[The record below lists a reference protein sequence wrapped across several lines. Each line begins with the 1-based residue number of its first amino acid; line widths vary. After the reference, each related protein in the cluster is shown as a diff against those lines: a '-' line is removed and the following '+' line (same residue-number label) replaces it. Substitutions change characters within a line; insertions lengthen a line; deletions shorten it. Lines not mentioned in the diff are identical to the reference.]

1 MANKAEWLKLAKSTS
16 KTASTAV
23 VKSLGWM
30 AAAIFCIQ
38 KATARAYD
46 SGANNVISKISEAA
60 ADELADDNNTESN
73 E

>member
-16 KTASTAV
+16 KAASTAI

-46 SGANNVISKISEAA
+46 SGANNAVSTISEGVAKEL
-60 ADELADDNNTESN
+60 DENDTNNE
-73 E
+73 